1 MAQTVK
7 KLPAM
12 LEVPET
18 QVRSLGQE
26 DTLEDGMATH
36 SSIPALGIQWTEEPG
51 RLSVRRVIKNPTQ
64 LKLLSMHTHR
74 GMLFPSVLP
83 FKA

>member
-1 MAQTVK
+1 
-7 KLPAM
+7 
-12 LEVPET
+12 
-18 QVRSLGQE
+18 
-26 DTLEDGMATH
+26 MATH